1 MAAKRQNRGRAEGG
15 RSAKPTLLIVCEG
28 ETEYNYF
35 RDLKSRFRANWM
47 IPFKS
52 DKPDPNG
59 VMECAIREAKR
70 HRAKGLDVQA
80 WILID
85 AESEVEE
92 KRRCYRDVLQKAASK
107 KINTANSSPSFEYWP
122 LLHFAPGAKVYT
134 PDEAE
139 AELKKRGRIPGYEKP
154 VLPCDQLW
162 ELYQTGAPSAA
173 AAARRDELS
182 SDGENP
188 VFGRPV
194 TYVDTLVD
202 RIAEVSKM
210 R

>member
-1 MAAKRQNRGRAEGG
+1 MAAKRRVRGRTEGG

-35 RDLKSRFRANWM
+35 KELKSRFRASWM
-47 IPFKS
+47 IPLKS

-59 VMECAIREAKR
+59 VMECAVREAKK
-70 HRAKGLDVQA
+70 HCAKGLDVEA

-92 KRRCYRDVLQKAASK
+92 KRRRYRDVLQKAASK
-107 KINTANSSPSFEYWP
+107 KIRAANSSPCFEYWL

-134 PDEAE
+134 PEEAVS
-139 AELKKRGRIPGYEKP
+139 ELRRKDRIPEYRKP

-162 ELYQTGAPSAA
+162 DYIGLVGLLGPPWQGDRSFSAVK
-173 AAARRDELS
+173 LI
-182 SDGENP
+182 
-188 VFGRPV
+188 FGRPV
-194 TYVDTLVD
+194 TYVDMLVD
-202 RIAEVSKM
+202 RIVEISKM
-210 R
+210 K